1 MKITIDQEK
10 CIGCG
15 SCSAICPDVFDL
27 SEDNKAILKKDGSNQ
42 GQANEDCVKEAAE
55 VCPVQAIETEE

>member
-1 MKITIDQEK
+1 MKIKINQED

-27 SEDNKAILKKDGSNQ
+27 NKENKAVIKNTDTDQ
-42 GQANEDCVKEAAE
+42 GETDEECVKEA
-55 VCPVQAIETEE
+55 VDICPIDVIKIEE

>member
-1 MKITIDQEK
+1 MKIKINQED

-27 SEDNKAILKKDGSNQ
+27 NQDNKAFVKSTNTDQGEANQ
-42 GQANEDCVKEAAE
+42 ECVKEAVE
-55 VCPVQAIETEE
+55 ICPVDVIKIEK